1 VTRVAITFGPAPRLV
16 RTLLLF
22 LVPAAV
28 LAGLY
33 GRFKGIGLW
42 PLGVDEFYTSR
53 SIDHVLLTGWPR
65 FPCGGYYTRGL
76 LFQYVVAGLRW
87 SGLLPEFA
95 GRFVSAV
102 CSVAVWPAI
111 YLIARRI
118 QGSVAGWVVV
128 IILAVSIWEIEM
140 ARFLRMYAPF
150 QAVFTWYLVFY
161 LRYVVDRDTAALRWM
176 IGLSVLGVLTWE
188 GGALLGVANLFAI
201 VQSHEHGRLKAAD
214 WARLAGLL
222 ALLGLLVLATRD
234 LRGFGE
240 TTIAAAPTAQIPP
253 HHFQFPGAWL
263 AALRQHPGWA
273 CGFLLPLGVAAASL
287 PWIWSRRRE
296 WLLAAALCAALA
308 GAAGHE
314 FMFTAGVLALMLL
327 LRLIDWGGLTARNAR
342 WFLLAIAAFVVFW
355 FAFAHWTDNWSTDA
369 GIRIASRVALPA
381 AYQHLL
387 GFPDIYDDILLPW
400 ARAVPLLSLELAAA
414 IAFACWRAIAAP
426 STKDDPGVVL
436 LALLVIMVMVIGATP
451 TPRVETRY
459 SFFLYP
465 LMIVLAVSAVAALA
479 QRQRNIRYAPFLAV
493 APLLLFIATEDFKP
507 GHIAQIDTA
516 ETNFRVGIRT
526 ALAEHYYPRND
537 MRGIARWL
545 AANVQPGDIVIAG
558 IPSLDE
564 YYAGFD
570 YFYMDADDERYE
582 DYICPDGRTDRWTS
596 HPVLH
601 GIDALKPLLAAGH
614 QVYAT
619 VYSDTEGAL
628 RQEAARAGWRITR
641 AWTAADGRSDVLR
654 IVANST

>member
-53 SIDHVLLTGWPR
+53 SIDHVLLTGSPR

-76 LFQYVVAGLRW
+76 FFQYVVAGLRW
-87 SGLLPEFA
+87 SGPSPEFA
-95 GRFVSAV
+95 GRFVSAA
-102 CSVAVWPAI
+102 CSVAVWRAV

-128 IILAVSIWEIEM
+128 IILAVSVWEIEM
-140 ARFLRMYAPF
+140 ARFLRMYSPF

-161 LRYVVDRDTAALRWM
+161 LRYVADRDSAALRWM
-176 IGLSVLGVLTWE
+176 VGLSVVGVLTWE

-201 VQSHEHGRLKAAD
+201 VQSHERGRLKAAD

-240 TTIAAAPTAQIPP
+240 TTLAAAPAAQIPQ
-253 HHFQFPGAWL
+253 HHVQFAAAWL
-263 AALRQHPGWA
+263 AALRQHPGWT

-308 GAAGHE
+308 GAVGHE
-314 FMFTAGVLALMLL
+314 FIFTGGVLTLMLL
-327 LRLIDWGGLTARNAR
+327 LRLIDWRELTARNAR
-342 WFLLAIAAFVVFW
+342 WFLFAIAAFVVFW
-355 FAFAHWTDNWSTDA
+355 LAFAHWTDNWSTDA
-369 GIRIASRVALPA
+369 GIRIVSRVALPA

-400 ARAVPLLSLELAAA
+400 GRAVPLLSLELVAA
-414 IAFACWRAIAAP
+414 IGFACWRAIAAP

-436 LALLVIMVMVIGATP
+436 LALLVMMVMVIGATP
-451 TPRVETRY
+451 APRVETRY

-465 LMIVLAVSAVAALA
+465 LMIVLAVSAIAALA
-479 QRQRNIRYAPFLAV
+479 QRRKNIRYAPLLAV
-493 APLLLFIATEDFKP
+493 APLLLFIATEDFNP
-507 GHIAQIDTA
+507 GHIARIDTA

-545 AANVQPGDIVIAG
+545 ADNVQPGDIVIAG
-558 IPSLDE
+558 IPSLDQ
-564 YYAGFD
+564 YYGGFN
-570 YFYMDADDERYE
+570 YFYLAADDDRYD

-601 GIDALKPLLAAGH
+601 GIDALKPLVVAGRS
-614 QVYAT
+614 VYAT
-619 VYSDTEGAL
+619 VYSDTEQQL
-628 RQEAARAGWRITR
+628 RDEAALEGWRINR
-641 AWTAADGRSDVLR
+641 AWTAADGRTDVLR
-654 IVANST
+654 IAANSN